1 MSKTQD
7 NTTIV
12 VTKNVHGELA
22 EIRKQRTVA
31 NGGNSIT
38 FSQAILYL
46 IDFYRQNGIERDEF
60 ADVIETLNRN
70 GRRED

>member
-7 NTTIV
+7 NTTV
-12 VTKNVHGELA
+12 VVSKNVHGRLA

-31 NGGNSIT
+31 NGGSSIT

-46 IDFYRQNGIERDEF
+46 IDFYRQHGIERDEF
-60 ADVIETLNRN
+60 ADVIEALNRN
-70 GRRED
+70 GARED